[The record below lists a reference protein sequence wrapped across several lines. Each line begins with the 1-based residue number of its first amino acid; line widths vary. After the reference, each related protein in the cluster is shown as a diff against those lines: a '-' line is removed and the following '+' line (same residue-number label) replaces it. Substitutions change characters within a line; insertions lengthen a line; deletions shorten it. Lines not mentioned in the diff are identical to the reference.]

1 VHHVIQQPF
10 VKSQFR
16 GTEAEC
22 LHQAVVDA
30 GRAAQNGYAPVSQA
44 WAGSGNDRELTVVYE
59 FRALVT
65 ADQPLL
71 MAAAPGSNGP
81 APGWGYA
88 GFWRRFGAYFLDAL
102 ILAIPIYFLVF
113 AVFGGEIRS
122 IASRL
127 TESSFTIDQVTGQI
141 TAITPDAAAA
151 IRELLGL
158 YVVVAALGLAIN
170 ALYFTICWWRFG
182 RTVGQRA
189 LGIDIRRDTDGT
201 RIGFWRACLR
211 YLGFILSS
219 SVLGIGLIWAAFD
232 SRKQGWHDKIAGTV
246 VIHRTG

>member
-1 VHHVIQQPF
+1 MIQQPF

-30 GRAAQNGYAPVSQA
+30 GRAAQNGYAPVSQT

-59 FRALVT
+59 FRGPVSAE
-65 ADQPLL
+65 APLL
-71 MAAAPGSNGP
+71 VAAPPGDGP

-88 GFWRRFGAYFLDAL
+88 GFWRRTGAYVLDSL
-102 ILAIPIYFLVF
+102 ILTIPTYVFIFAI
-113 AVFGGEIRS
+113 FGSRLRAL
-122 IASRL
+122 ASRL
-127 TESSFTIDQVTGQI
+127 TVSSFTIDPVTGQI
-141 TAITPDAAAA
+141 TAITPDATAA

-158 YVVVAALGLAIN
+158 YVVVLVLILAIN
-170 ALYFTICWWRFG
+170 ALYFTLCWWRFG

-189 LGIDIRRDTDGT
+189 VGVDIRRETDGT

-211 YLGFILSS
+211 YVGFLLSTW
-219 SVLGIGLIWAAFD
+219 VLGIGLIWAAFD

-246 VIHRTG
+246 VIHRNS